1 LDGKFR
7 RTIRFVSVGGDPPP
21 TTHRL
26 PISSGSLGVLDW
38 GGDGPDLL
46 FLHPNGFCA
55 GLFDP
60 LARRLRGRWRVV
72 GIDLRGHG
80 SSDDAQ
86 SPLDLRFDRLARDVV
101 EALDLLGVGDLDVV
115 GQSLGGGVGV
125 LVDRLCPGRIR
136 RLVLAE
142 AVAFAPTGLQAG
154 DLRENPMSAAAR
166 RRRSRWPNE
175 AAARERFRARVPL
188 RDLGSE
194 FLDAYLRWG
203 TEINHAGEVVLC
215 CRPETEAQVFE
226 ISATP
231 DGAPDAWSHL
241 DDVTASAAVV
251 VGAGSDLPRVW
262 FDDQAARM
270 GAGVTSLP
278 GGHFMLQTEPDD
290 VAEIVNRLLTGLTST
305 AGGLQNAEV

>member
-1 LDGKFR
+1 MA
-7 RTIRFVSVGGDPPP
+7 TGDPSTDDRDGSPV
-21 TTHRL
+21 TRRL
-26 PISSGSLGVLDW
+26 PVSTGPLGVLDW
-38 GGDGPDLL
+38 GGDGPDLI
-46 FLHPNGFCA
+46 FLHPSGFCA

-60 LARRLRGRWRVV
+60 LARRLRDRWRMV

-80 SSDDAQ
+80 GSDDAR
-86 SPLDLRFDRLARDVV
+86 SPGDLRFGPLPP
-101 EALDLLGVGDLDVV
+101 GVGEAPGLLAAGPPPFR

-125 LVDRLCPGRIR
+125 LIDRLCPGRIR

-142 AVAFAPTGLQAG
+142 AVAFAPTGLSTG
-154 DLRENPMSAAAR
+154 DLRDNPMSAAAR

-175 AAARERFRARVPL
+175 AAARERFLARSPL
-188 RDLGSE
+188 RDIGPE

-203 TEINHAGEVVLC
+203 TDVNGVGEVELC
-215 CRPETEAQVFE
+215 CRPETEAEVFE

-241 DDVTASAAVV
+241 DDVTARAAVV

-270 GAGVTSLP
+270 GARVTSLN
-278 GGHFMLQTEPDD
+278 GGHFMLQTDPND
-290 VAEIVNRLLTGLTST
+290 VAEILNRLLTDLE
-305 AGGLQNAEV
+305 GGRE

>member
-1 LDGKFR
+1 MGIDRLEA
-7 RTIRFVSVGGDPPP
+7 TGDPSADGRAGSPG
-21 TTHRL
+21 TQRL
-26 PISSGSLGVLDW
+26 LVSTGPIGVLDW

-60 LARRLRGRWRVV
+60 LAQRLRGRWRVV

-80 SSDDAQ
+80 SSDAAR

-101 EALDLLGVGDLDVV
+101 EALDLLGLDRVDVV

-142 AVAFAPTGLQAG
+142 AVAFAPSRLSADGLR
-154 DLRENPMSAAAR
+154 DNPMSAAAR

-175 AAARERFRARVPL
+175 AAARERFLARHPL

-194 FLDAYLRWG
+194 FLEAYIRWG
-203 TEINHAGEVVLC
+203 TEVNGVGELVLC
-215 CRPETEAQVFE
+215 CRPETEADVFE
-226 ISATP
+226 ISATSG
-231 DGAPDAWSHL
+231 GAPDAWSHL
-241 DDVTASAAVV
+241 DDVAARAAVV
-251 VGAGSDLPRVW
+251 VGAASDLPRVW

-270 GAGVTSLP
+270 GAGVTSLN
-278 GGHFMLQTEPDD
+278 GGHFMLQTDPDD
-290 VAEIVNRLLTGLTST
+290 VAEILNRLLTDLE
-305 AGGLQNAEV
+305 ADRE

>member
-1 LDGKFR
+1 MGIDRLEA
-7 RTIRFVSVGGDPPP
+7 TGDPSADGRDGSPG
-21 TTHRL
+21 TRRL
-26 PISSGSLGVLDW
+26 PVSTGPLGVLDW

-46 FLHPNGFCA
+46 FLHPNGLCA

-60 LARRLRGRWRVV
+60 LAQRLRGRWRVV

-80 SSDDAQ
+80 GSDDAR
-86 SPLDLRFDRLARDVV
+86 SPLDLRFNRLARDVV
-101 EALDLLGVGDLDVV
+101 EALDLLGVDHVDVV

-142 AVAFAPTGLQAG
+142 AVAFAPTRLSAEGPR
-154 DLRENPMSAAAR
+154 DNPMSAAAR

-175 AAARERFRARVPL
+175 AAARERFLARRPL
-188 RDLGSE
+188 RDLGTE
-194 FLDAYLRWG
+194 FLEAYIRWG
-203 TEINHAGEVVLC
+203 TEVNGAGEVALC
-215 CRPETEAQVFE
+215 CRPETEADVFE

-231 DGAPDAWSHL
+231 GGAPDAWSHL
-241 DDVTASAAVV
+241 DDVTARAAVV

-270 GAGVTSLP
+270 GAGVTSLS
-278 GGHFMLQTEPDD
+278 GGHFMLQTDPDE
-290 VAEIVNRLLTGLTST
+290 VAEIVNRLLTDLEGDHR
-305 AGGLQNAEV
+305 

>member
-1 LDGKFR
+1 MGIDRLEA
-7 RTIRFVSVGGDPPP
+7 TGDPSADGRDGSPG
-21 TTHRL
+21 TRRL
-26 PISSGSLGVLDW
+26 PVSTGPLGVLDW

-46 FLHPNGFCA
+46 FLHPNGLCA

-60 LARRLRGRWRVV
+60 RAQGWRGRWRVV
-72 GIDLRGHG
+72 GIALRGQG
-80 SSDDAQ
+80 GSDDAR

-101 EALDLLGVGDLDVV
+101 EALDLLGVDHVDVV

-142 AVAFAPTGLQAG
+142 AVAFAPTRLSAEGPR
-154 DLRENPMSAAAR
+154 DNPMSAAAR

-175 AAARERFRARVPL
+175 AAARERFLARRPL
-188 RDLGSE
+188 RDLGPE
-194 FLDAYLRWG
+194 FLEAYIRWG
-203 TEINHAGEVVLC
+203 TEVNGAGEVALC
-215 CRPETEAQVFE
+215 CRPETEADVFE

-231 DGAPDAWSHL
+231 GGAPDAWSHL
-241 DDVTASAAVV
+241 DDVTARAAVV

-270 GAGVTSLP
+270 GAGVTSLS
-278 GGHFMLQTEPDD
+278 GGHFMLQTDPDE
-290 VAEIVNRLLTGLTST
+290 VAEIVNRLLTDLEGDHR
-305 AGGLQNAEV
+305 

>member
-1 LDGKFR
+1 MGIDRLEA
-7 RTIRFVSVGGDPPP
+7 TGDPSADGRDGSPG
-21 TTHRL
+21 TRRL
-26 PISSGSLGVLDW
+26 PVSTGPLGVLDW

-46 FLHPNGFCA
+46 FLHPNGLCA

-60 LARRLRGRWRVV
+60 LAQRLRGRWRVV

-80 SSDDAQ
+80 GSDDAR
-86 SPLDLRFDRLARDVV
+86 SPLDLRFNRLARDVV
-101 EALDLLGVGDLDVV
+101 EALDLLGVDHVDVV

-142 AVAFAPTGLQAG
+142 AVAFAPTRLSAEGPR
-154 DLRENPMSAAAR
+154 DNPMSAAAR

-175 AAARERFRARVPL
+175 AAARERFLARRPL
-188 RDLGSE
+188 RDLGPE
-194 FLDAYLRWG
+194 FLEAYIRWG
-203 TEINHAGEVVLC
+203 TEVNGAGEVALC
-215 CRPETEAQVFE
+215 CRPETEADVFE

-231 DGAPDAWSHL
+231 GGAPDAWSHL
-241 DDVTASAAVV
+241 DDVTARAAVV

-270 GAGVTSLP
+270 GAGVTSLS
-278 GGHFMLQTEPDD
+278 GGHFMLQTDPDE
-290 VAEIVNRLLTGLTST
+290 VAEIVNRLLTDLEGDHR
-305 AGGLQNAEV
+305 